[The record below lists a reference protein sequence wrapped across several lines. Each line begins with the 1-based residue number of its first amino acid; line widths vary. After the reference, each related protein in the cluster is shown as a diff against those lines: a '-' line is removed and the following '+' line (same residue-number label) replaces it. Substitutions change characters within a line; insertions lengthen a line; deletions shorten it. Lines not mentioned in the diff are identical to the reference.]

1 MRPRLEKLLIGATP
15 ILFAVQPA
23 MAQGR
28 DAESAIV
35 EREADEIVVTAQKR
49 EQSLQ
54 DVPIS
59 IAVVT
64 GEALSAFHAKDMADL
79 AASVPNLFVE
89 RLNAADVIYIRGFG
103 SAPSNFA
110 FDQSVSLYQD
120 GIYAGR
126 GKQFEAPF
134 FDIERIEVLRGPQ
147 GALFG
152 KNTPA
157 GAISIVTANPT
168 SDFEAGITGVYN
180 FDLKGPEF
188 TGYVS
193 GPVTDTLGV
202 RLAVKSLD
210 LGGYIP
216 NRTTGKRDPRRNQML
231 ARLTLQYENGDF
243 DATAKLEYS
252 RSRTKGAAIV
262 ISTVTDPLE
271 ITKDRYADG
280 HPFGFSESNN
290 VTSKNASLT
299 ANYQVGDHVL
309 TSITGYSTYDAN
321 RSNSYT
327 KDVPAIY
334 LNRIFEEFEQ
344 FSQEIRLASPADNPL
359 EYIVGTYFD
368 WSDYALDYP
377 RYYRALPSGLT
388 GSNISVFD
396 QSAQTMSLF
405 AQATA
410 KLSPEFR
417 IIGSARYTRNKKRGN
432 FETVTLT
439 GMPFGAATTAKG
451 RISENNVDPSVTAQY
466 DVTPDVMLY
475 ASFGRG
481 SKSGGFV
488 SNTVGTVDST
498 FIYRPERSTNY
509 EAGLKATLFDRML
522 TVDLALY
529 DLTFKNLQTSV
540 YDPTLSPPGFVTKNA
555 ASATSRGIEWAFGL
569 RPAQWLKLSWSGA
582 YQDATYDDFP
592 GASCLASQ
600 AISVCSPSAPVGAP
614 NNPANNNLAGYDL
627 PFSSKWSGS
636 LQAQIKAPIADRY
649 ELATTAQFNYRS
661 KFFISDNQHPVY
673 GIQPAYQKLDLR
685 VQFGD
690 RDERWNVALVGRNL
704 TNERTYSFA
713 FLWPASLSNT
723 PAGQRYLEETRTI
736 AIEGN
741 LRF

>member
-1 MRPRLEKLLIGATP
+1 MRRLEYLFLGASS
-15 ILFAVQPA
+15 LMFAAQPA
-23 MAQGR
+23 MAQEME
-28 DAESAIV
+28 AQPAAV
-35 EREADEIVVTAQKR
+35 ERAADDIVVTAQKR

-64 GEALSAFHAKDMADL
+64 GEALSDFHAKDMADI

-168 SDFEAGITGVYN
+168 PTFEAGITGTYN
-180 FDLKGPEF
+180 FDLEGTEF

-193 GPVTDTLGV
+193 GPVTDNLGV
-202 RLAVKSLD
+202 RLAVKALD

-216 NRTTGKRDPRRNQML
+216 NRTTGKRDPRRNQTL
-231 ARLTLQYENGDF
+231 ARLTLQYENAGF

-262 ISTVTDPLE
+262 LSTVTAPLE
-271 ITKDRYADG
+271 ITKDRFADDY
-280 HPFGFSESNN
+280 PFGFAESNN

-299 ANYQVGDHVL
+299 ANYEIGDHVL
-309 TSITGYSTYDAN
+309 TSITGYSAYDAN
-321 RSNSYT
+321 RSNSYA
-327 KDVPAIY
+327 KDVPAIF

-344 FSQEIRLASPADNPL
+344 FSQEIRLASPEGKPL

-368 WSDYALDYP
+368 WSDYELEYP
-377 RYYRALPSGLT
+377 RYYTGLPSGLT
-388 GSNISVFD
+388 GSNNSLFD
-396 QSAQTMSLF
+396 QSAQTLSFF

-410 KLSPEFR
+410 NLSSAFR
-417 IIGSARYTRNKKRGN
+417 IIGSARYTRTKKRGN
-432 FETVTLT
+432 FETITLS
-439 GMPFGAATTAKG
+439 GMPFGAETTAKG
-451 RISENNVDPSVTAQY
+451 RISEDNVDPSLTAQF

-475 ASFGRG
+475 ASYGRG

-509 EAGLKATLFDRML
+509 EVGVKAALLDRML
-522 TVDLALY
+522 TLDLALY

-555 ASATSRGIEWAFGL
+555 ASATSRGIEWSVGL

-582 YQDATYDDFP
+582 YQNAEYDNFP
-592 GASCLASQ
+592 GASCLTSQ
-600 AISVCSPSAPVGAP
+600 PISVCNPAAPVGAP
-614 NNPANNNLAGYDL
+614 NNPANNNLAGYKL
-627 PFSSKWSGS
+627 AFSSKWSGS
-636 LQAQIKAPIADRY
+636 IQAQIKAPIADRY
-649 ELATTAQFNYRS
+649 LLATTAAMNYRS
-661 KFFISDNQHPVY
+661 KFFISDNQDPVY
-673 GIQPAYQKLDLR
+673 GIQPSYQKLDLR
-685 VQFGD
+685 VEFGD

-713 FLWPASLSNT
+713 FLWPGSLSYT
-723 PAGQRYLEETRTI
+723 PSGHRYLEETRTI